1 MTYYIFLFYTETPI
15 DTIRYFIEDKITDTD
30 KLVHGYLFEAR
41 YFCFYM
47 TVASLSIMTGAK
59 DIHNLYIALY
69 YFKLYKCLC
78 FSDNANVA
86 WHCLLTL

>member
-15 DTIRYFIEDKITDTD
+15 GTIRYFIEDKITDTD

-47 TVASLSIMTGAK
+47 TVASLSIMT
-59 DIHNLYIALY
+59 L
-69 YFKLYKCLC
+69 
-78 FSDNANVA
+78 
-86 WHCLLTL
+86 